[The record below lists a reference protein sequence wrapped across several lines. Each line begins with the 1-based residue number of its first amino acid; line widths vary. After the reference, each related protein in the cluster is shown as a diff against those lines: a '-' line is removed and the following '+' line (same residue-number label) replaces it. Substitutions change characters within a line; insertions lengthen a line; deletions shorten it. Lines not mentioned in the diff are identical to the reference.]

1 LKGRR
6 IVKHLSVRLA
16 VVTAGFCAIL
26 AQASVAQDAGITE
39 RTIKIG
45 SWGPLSGPVSLLGES
60 MRDGL
65 RVCAREV
72 NDSGGVNGRTLELV
86 VYDDAGSPQEAQ
98 AAIRRLLDQD
108 QVFMLLGGS
117 TSGSTLPVRHVIS
130 RRKVPFIASISSNMN
145 LMDPFSRYIFRIYAN
160 EISQAQSITDWMIEH
175 EGIKRPAI
183 IYNSNDYGVG
193 GYKVFSERLKKKYD
207 MTPVAAERYNPGDQD
222 FSAQL
227 LSIKQ
232 ANPDGLLVF
241 SFAAEAGIIVRQA
254 NELGLTTKMFGGG
267 GTATTLFQR
276 GAGKAAKGFVAD
288 FVLPQFPE
296 SDHPKVVAYREM
308 LSKWFYPNGFPPG
321 RPSEYDLAA
330 YGACQVALEAFRRV
344 GKELTR
350 EKVIDALER
359 FDKFDIGVIF
369 PVSYSPDNHEAT
381 DQVLIIHVNDNL
393 EWTRHPKAK
402 SKGE

>member
-1 LKGRR
+1 M
-6 IVKHLSVRLA
+6 KHLPMRLA
-16 VVTAGFCAIL
+16 AMTAGLFAIL
-26 AQASVAQDAGITE
+26 AQPSGAQDTGVTQG
-39 RTIKIG
+39 TIKIG

-65 RVCAREV
+65 RVCVREV
-72 NDSGGVNGRTLELV
+72 NDAGGVNGRNLELI

-98 AAIRRLLDQD
+98 AAIRRLLNQD

-117 TSGSTLPVRHVIS
+117 TSGSTLPVRHVIA
-130 RRKVPFIASISSNMN
+130 RQKVPFIASVSSNMN

-160 EISQAQSITDWMIEH
+160 EVTQAQSITDWMIDH

-193 GYKVFSERLKKKYD
+193 GYKVFSERLRKKYD
-207 MTPVAAERYNPGDQD
+207 MKPVAAERYNPGDQD

-232 ANPDGLLVF
+232 ATPDGLLVF

-254 NELGLTTKMFGGG
+254 NELGLTAKMFGGG
-267 GTATTLFQR
+267 GTATSLFQR
-276 GAGKAAKGFVAD
+276 GAGNAAKGFVAD
-288 FVLPQFPE
+288 FVLPRFPD
-296 SDHPKVVAYREM
+296 SDDPKVVPYREM
-308 LSKWFYPNGFPPG
+308 LAKWFYPNGFPPG

-330 YGACQVALEAFRRV
+330 YGACLVTLEAFRRI
-344 GKELTR
+344 GKDLTR
-350 EKVIDALER
+350 EKVIDALEG
-359 FDKFDIGVIF
+359 FNKFDTGVIF

-381 DQVLIIHVNDNL
+381 EQVQIIYVNDNL
-393 EWTRHPKAK
+393 EWAAHPKAK